1 MYSVSTYN
9 LLFTF
14 ISWLLI
20 ILYSYSQSKRLRN
33 SKITY
38 RSFFVI
44 TLLFGVFACCGWDY
58 LSYMRLYDFNYD
70 SDTPLHLEDIYFN
83 IIKAMPNS
91 YYLWR
96 AFVWGGA
103 SYLLIRIFKSLKYPP
118 ALSLFVFSAM
128 SMPMFLGARQSLA
141 FALMLLGLV
150 YIYKESAKIK
160 FNCLIIGTIIIA
172 VSTMFHKSM
181 YAYVPILILSAIPKF
196 RNKYFF
202 ICSLIAFP
210 FLNLIVGELIGLFV
224 NTFANSDTSV
234 ESTMMYLESDFR
246 VESNLWGKIRN
257 LITTLPVYLLLFAVF
272 RDVYVRKKYIL
283 SPLMHTLFI
292 MSYILIYISW
302 LLSGKEISAFLSGR
316 FFDTSFY
323 PLTIFAIGAYLQN
336 HRIRI
341 YKWSMY
347 LFAFATAFELLYN
360 VYSGGFTINV

>member
-1 MYSVSTYN
+1 MYSVSTNN

-14 ISWLLI
+14 IFWLLI
-20 ILYSYSQSKRLRN
+20 TLYSYSQSKRLGN

-38 RSFFVI
+38 RSFFAI
-44 TLLFGVFACCGWDY
+44 TLLFGIFACCGWDY
-58 LSYMRLYDFNYD
+58 LSYMKLYDFNY
-70 SDTPLHLEDIYFN
+70 SSNTPIHLEDIYFH
-83 IIKAMPNS
+83 IIKAMPES

-96 AFVWGGA
+96 AIVWGTA
-103 SYLLIRIFKSLKYPP
+103 LYFLIEIFKSLKYPP
-118 ALSLFVFSAM
+118 AISLFVFSAM

-141 FALMLLGLV
+141 FVLMLLGVV
-150 YIYKESAKIK
+150 YIYKENAK
-160 FNCLIIGTIIIA
+160 FSRLLIGAVIIA
-172 VSTMFHKSM
+172 ISTMFHKSM

-202 ICSLIAFP
+202 IFSLIAFP
-210 FLNLIVGELIGLFV
+210 FLNLVVSELIGIFV
-224 NTFANSDTSV
+224 NTFANSDASV

-246 VESNLWGKIRN
+246 VELTLWGKIRN

-283 SPLMHTLFI
+283 LPLMHTLFI
-292 MSYILIYISW
+292 LSYILIYISW
-302 LLSGKEISAFLSGR
+302 LLSGKEVSAFLSGR
-316 FFDTSFY
+316 FFDAGFY

-360 VYSGGFTINV
+360 VYSGGFSIIE